1 VKARVLKALQRSP
14 VLVGPVVV
22 AAVLSGCL
30 GPTAFDPTGR
40 APIGALDLI
49 VDAAGSVKVA
59 GWALDPETSA
69 SIVVKVGSEGVVHD
83 VAADRARP
91 DVGAAYP
98 GMGAA
103 HGFEHTFGPLSPG
116 LHGVCVW
123 VPNTVG
129 GGDDRL
135 LGCKN
140 LWISDPNPV
149 GNLEVVTSLSPQR
162 VRVAGW
168 AFDPNSGDPVEVGM
182 TVDGQFGARIR
193 ADVDRPDV
201 GTAYGRSPRAGFDTE
216 LTVSPGTHQVC
227 VGVFNLEWGADRLLG
242 CRNVTVAQSTE
253 DRRPSGELTEVVP
266 LGGAQVRVSGTA
278 TDPDGSVAQV
288 RLEVDNGRP
297 GAQVIQLPVLGG
309 SFSTVVSGLADGLHT
324 FCPVG
329 IDVLGGAP
337 GLSGERA
344 FLCGSAVL
352 GSTAVGTGGTASSP
366 TPVGSPA
373 GNPLDG
379 AERDAGVSTVLR
391 DGSVMWFFG
400 DTLERDQVGNLTYF
414 VNNTAAWAA
423 AGAPTVTRDG
433 SVGGQPVPFVTAPAD
448 WCSGE
453 PEHPSP
459 AMWPESA
466 VAIPQPDGHTDRVV
480 VFMSKVCLGDQFLEI
495 VAKGMAVVETT
506 YDMNAKPIE
515 VPVTGVV
522 TQADLAVPATA
533 WGRGAFLDDD
543 GFVYA
548 YHCGSFPGQWG
559 PCRAARVVPGS
570 ITTSSAWRYWDGDD
584 WTSAGNWVSDP
595 GAAAPMTAPDGV
607 DGFSLPIS
615 AFTITEDEQHGA
627 YVMVYSPWPGFTDR
641 VHVRVATT
649 PVGPWTAPV
658 EVFLPGCNDT
668 NGGVQYLCYAGTAQ
682 PKLDQAGLLGLGY
695 FDQLVQVGPTRG
707 QYLTVTVP
715 FSVVV
720 TPAP

>member
-1 VKARVLKALQRSP
+1 MAACLLSIVALVS
-14 VLVGPVVV
+14 
-22 AAVLSGCL
+22 ACL
-30 GPTAFDPTGR
+30 GPTQFDPTGQ
-40 APIGALDLI
+40 APVGSLDLL
-49 VDAAGSVKVA
+49 VDSAGSVRAV

-69 SIVVKVGSEGVVHD
+69 PIVVKVGSEGVVHD
-83 VAADRARP
+83 VTADLPRTDVAAAFP
-91 DVGAAYP
+91 GKGA
-98 GMGAA
+98 G
-103 HGFEHTFGPLSPG
+103 HGFDHTFGPLSPG

-135 LGCKN
+135 LGCQN
-140 LWISDPNPV
+140 VWVSDPNPI
-149 GNLEVVTSLSPQR
+149 GSLDVVTSLQARR
-162 VRVAGW
+162 VTVAGW
-168 AFDPNSGDPVEVGM
+168 AFDPNSSGSVEVSL
-182 TVDGQFGARIR
+182 TVDGQFATRVLADGRR
-193 ADVDRPDV
+193 ADVGAAYARSAAV
-201 GTAYGRSPRAGFDTE
+201 GFETV
-216 LTVSPGTHQVC
+216 LTVAPGSHQVC
-227 VGVFNLEWGADRLLG
+227 VGVWNVAWGADRLLG
-242 CRNVTVAQSTE
+242 CRTVVVAESTE
-253 DRRPSGELTEVVP
+253 DRRPTGRLTEVVP
-266 LGGAQVRVSGTA
+266 LGAGGVRVSGTVS
-278 TDPDGSVAQV
+278 DPDGPAAQV
-288 RLEVDNGRP
+288 RLEVDQGRP
-297 GAQVIQLPVLGG
+297 GSQVLQLPVAGG
-309 SFSTVVSGLADGLHT
+309 GFSIVVGALADGLHT

-329 IDVLGGAP
+329 IDVVGAP
-337 GLSGERA
+337 GVTGDRA

-352 GSTAVGTGGTASSP
+352 GSTAVGTGGTPSAP
-366 TPVGSPA
+366 TPVGAPV

-400 DTLERDQVGNLTYF
+400 DTLEHDQVGNLRYF

-433 SVGGQPVPFVTAPAD
+433 SSGDQPVPFVAAPGD
-448 WCSGE
+448 WCNGE
-453 PEHPSP
+453 PDHPNS

-480 VFMSKVCLGDQFLEI
+480 VFMSKVCLGDEFLEI

-506 YDMNAKPIE
+506 YDVNAKPID
-515 VPVTGVV
+515 VPVTGAV
-522 TQADLAVPATA
+522 TQADLALPAAA
-533 WGRGAFLDDD
+533 WGRGAFLGDD

-548 YHCGSFPGQWG
+548 YHCGSYPTQWG
-559 PCRAARVVPGS
+559 PCRVARVVPGS
-570 ITTSSAWRYWDGDD
+570 ITASAAWRYWNGGS
-584 WTSAGNWVSDP
+584 WSSAASWVSDP
-595 GAAAPMTAPDGV
+595 GSAAAMTAPDGV
-607 DGFSLPIS
+607 DGFSLPVS
-615 AFTITEDEQHGA
+615 AFTITEDEEHDA

-682 PKLDQAGLLGLGY
+682 PELDQAGLLGLGY

-715 FSVVV
+715 FTVVV
-720 TPAP
+720 TPA